1 MFPAMVVR
9 PLKLCSSCMYQ
20 ASLKFSLFFSET
32 AVTTN
37 MPRLSDL
44 VDVVVSTKRISNAKD
59 HSAKL
64 PSGVLTLFGKMFFQ
78 YVSRPVVEGTCF
90 PCHSFFYLLTY
101 DSMILAVTHISAEFS
116 SLIDNFVIEFFSVA
130 LRFVFELPAGKEA
143 WHFTGPRGSLS

>member
-20 ASLKFSLFFSET
+20 ASLKFSLFFLET

-44 VDVVVSTKRISNAKD
+44 IDVVVSTKRISNAKD

-64 PSGVLTLFGKMFFQ
+64 PSEVLTLFSIRVAASSGRNMF
-78 YVSRPVVEGTCF
+78 PL
-90 PCHSFFYLLTY
+90 SFLFL
-101 DSMILAVTHISAEFS
+101 
-116 SLIDNFVIEFFSVA
+116 LID
-130 LRFVFELPAGKEA
+130 L
-143 WHFTGPRGSLS
+143 